1 MTSARASAA
10 FRGTAAAALATFVA
24 LLSHVAGGGEA
35 PGVLGIVVP
44 LVLST
49 LVCVALAG
57 RRLSLPRLTIS
68 VAVSQFLF
76 HALFVLGA
84 TNTTASPSASA
95 MPRHLHMH
103 AVTASFDPSTA
114 TTAHLGHAGAAMW
127 VAHAIAC
134 LLTVVALSCAE
145 TSLASLAALARL
157 LLSSLSR
164 LRPLA
169 PEISGSP
176 ESVARP
182 TPFHDSSAVVLP
194 LGVYPSVHARRGP
207 PALTASC

>member
-24 LLSHVAGGGEA
+24 LLSHVAGGGEV

-76 HALFVLGA
+76 HALFILGA

-95 MPRHLHMH
+95 MPKHVH
-103 AVTASFDPSTA
+103 AVTASLDPSTA
-114 TTAHLGHAGAAMW
+114 PTAHLGHAGAVMW
-127 VAHAIAC
+127 IAHAIAC

-145 TSLASLAALARL
+145 TSLASLATLARL
-157 LLSSLSR
+157 LLTSLSR
-164 LRPLA
+164 LRPAA
-169 PEISGSP
+169 PEISGSSA
-176 ESVARP
+176 SVARP
-182 TPFHDSSAVVLP
+182 TPFHDFSAVVLP

-207 PALTASC
+207 PALTTSY

>member
-10 FRGTAAAALATFVA
+10 LRGTAAAALATFVA
-24 LLSHVAGGGEA
+24 LLSHVAGGGEV

-76 HALFVLGA
+76 HALFILGA

-95 MPRHLHMH
+95 MPKHVH
-103 AVTASFDPSTA
+103 AITASFDPSTA

-157 LLSSLSR
+157 LVASLSR
-164 LRPLA
+164 LRPVA
-169 PEISGSP
+169 PEISVSSA
-176 ESVARP
+176 SVARP
-182 TPFHDSSAVVLP
+182 TAFHGSSAVVLP